1 MFLFHEQRAA
11 LAWSIVRPG
20 GIRVGAQEMTVQTI
34 NAELMLLSW
43 RESSSGGASI
53 TLAIDAE
60 GLEVFKALTAAKNG
74 KGGQRFMAAF
84 ALLGDDE
91 TPQPLPEPKKAPEA
105 KQPRR
110 AGPTTNPKAK
120 VAVMLCEDP
129 DFRDWLRALYDR
141 QLGGDGTGWGDVHPE
156 IFAGTTAA
164 AREKA
169 YAKHCILVITGCK
182 ESRRELDTDKM
193 AWTRFVTLIGQ
204 PWEAAKVAA

>member
-1 MFLFHEQRAA
+1 
-11 LAWSIVRPG
+11 
-20 GIRVGAQEMTVQTI
+20 MTIQTI

-91 TPQPLPEPKKAPEA
+91 TPQPLPEPKAAPKPA
-105 KQPRR
+105 AATARR
-110 AGPTTNPKAK
+110 AAPVTNPKAR
-120 VAVMLCEDP
+120 VAVLLCKDP
-129 DFRDWLRALYDR
+129 LFQNWLRALYDR
-141 QLGGDGTGWGDVHPE
+141 HLGGDGEGWGDVHPDE
-156 IFAGTTAA
+156 FE
-164 AREKA
+164 ARTDEERMEL
-169 YAKHCILVITGCK
+169 YAKHCVMVITGCH
-182 ESRRELDTDKM
+182 ESRSELDTNPQ
-193 AWTRFVTLIGQ
+193 AWARFVTLIGQ

>member
-91 TPQPLPEPKKAPEA
+91 TPQPLPEPKATPEKRA
-105 KQPRR
+105 PRR
-110 AGPTTNPKAK
+110 AGPTTNPKAR
-120 VAVMLCEDP
+120 VAVLLCKDP
-129 DFRDWLRALYDR
+129 LFQNWLRALYDR
-141 QLGGDGTGWGDVHPE
+141 HMGGDGEGWGDVHPDE
-156 IFAGTTAA
+156 FAAKTDEE
-164 AREKA
+164 RMEL
-169 YAKHCILVITGCK
+169 YAKHCVMVIAGCR
-182 ESRRELDTDKM
+182 ESRSELDTDKF